1 MAIVEDAY
9 VYEEETHL
17 TVFKTSLFFAGDGF
31 TAHDSRGEL
40 VFRVDSYGPDAGDS
54 GELVLMDA
62 SGRCIL
68 TVRRK
73 RPSLHQRW
81 EGYAGEGAEGKK
93 PLFSVRRSSIIGRSG
108 MTVEVYNPGGEYQIE
123 GSFACRNCTILNADK
138 EEVAEI
144 RRKVDTTTNVVLGK
158 DVFLLAVKPGFD
170 GAFAMGLVLAL
181 DQIQGGDGD
190 EAGGGADG
198 VKASIWTLVP
208 GLSAN
213 HSGRHQNKKETSGQP
228 APEPGC
234 PGVTGGCADGAV
246 GRAGELSPGVVAG
259 GAPAGRLAAG
269 GLAPPLVELLRTE
282 PLSSLRAVGSED
294 ANVVLVA
301 GGVEGG

>member
-17 TVFKTSLFFAGDGF
+17 TVLKTSLFFAGDGF
-31 TAHDSRGEL
+31 TAYDSRGEL

-108 MTVEVYNPGGEYQIE
+108 MTVEVYNPGSEYQIE
-123 GSFACRNCTILNADK
+123 GSFACRSCTILNADK

-144 RRKVDTTTNVVLGK
+144 RRKVDATTNVVLGK

-170 GAFAMGLVLAL
+170 GAFAMGLVLVL
-181 DQIQGGDGD
+181 DQIHGGDED

-198 VKASIWTLVP
+198 VKVGVEPNPAHEGAILGFVRGGFITHDWT
-208 GLSAN
+208 GIGKDFSHYFFKN
-213 HSGRHQNKKETSGQP
+213 HCDPYRIYVLIQDYGF
-228 APEPGC
+228 
-234 PGVTGGCADGAV
+234 VW
-246 GRAGELSPGVVAG
+246 
-259 GAPAGRLAAG
+259 
-269 GLAPPLVELLRTE
+269 
-282 PLSSLRAVGSED
+282 LSS
-294 ANVVLVA
+294 
-301 GGVEGG
+301 EGFKARKSRLFGIFRS